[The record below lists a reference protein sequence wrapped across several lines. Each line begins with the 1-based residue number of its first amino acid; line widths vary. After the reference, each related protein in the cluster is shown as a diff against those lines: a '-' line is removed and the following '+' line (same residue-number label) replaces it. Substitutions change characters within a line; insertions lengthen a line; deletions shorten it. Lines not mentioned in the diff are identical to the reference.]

1 MYVLMPLDSTTS
13 EDQPA
18 DTIVEIESDKE
29 EEEVV
34 VEDPV
39 DPMVV
44 LDALFN
50 SSTEVG
56 P

>member
-1 MYVLMPLDSTTS
+1 MPLDSTTS

-18 DTIVEIESDKE
+18 DTIVEIESDKEE